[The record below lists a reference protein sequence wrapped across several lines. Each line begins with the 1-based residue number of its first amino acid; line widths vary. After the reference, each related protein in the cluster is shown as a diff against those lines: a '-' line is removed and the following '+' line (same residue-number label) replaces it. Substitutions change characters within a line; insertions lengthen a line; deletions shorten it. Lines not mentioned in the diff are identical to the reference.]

1 MDDRNSNDDTRR
13 ASGIEATVGDDD
25 MPKVSGVDPELA
37 EKDPKDVSA
46 ADLAGLEPD
55 KREEIMQ
62 ILNADETPA
71 TERSEEPSSE
81 ESTLNWGADH
91 PEQQGTEQADPD
103 PTPPSEAPNQEP
115 NGDPDPDPATLD
127 ETGLLDDNDDFPWEG
142 ESLGETDVGEGGIIE
157 QFQYKQTN
165 FEVREP
171 EERQRF
177 ERHFDSLA
185 EAQEIDDHGKRRAT
199 ADRYSQKV
207 AEQCLTVDGHPIDAV
222 YRVEHNGTA
231 YVVPDEDGSK
241 GLAAHSAAEP
251 LWDAMTWF
259 DRFKL
264 GMRLGEDVLGER
276 QFRQRVS

>member
-1 MDDRNSNDDTRR
+1 MEDRNSNDDTRR
-13 ASGIEATVGDDD
+13 ASGIEATVDDDD
-25 MPKVSGVDPELA
+25 MPKVSGVDPKLA
-37 EKDPKDVSA
+37 EKDPGEVTLE
-46 ADLAGLEPD
+46 DLQGLDDDERAEVMGIMSSTGGDPPD
-55 KREEIMQ
+55 PPS
-62 ILNADETPA
+62 NAVGGDDPDDG
-71 TERSEEPSSE
+71 SDDD
-81 ESTLNWGADH
+81 GAD
-91 PEQQGTEQADPD
+91 TEQTSATDD
-103 PTPPSEAPNQEP
+103 E
-115 NGDPDPDPATLD
+115 PDPATLD

-157 QFQYKQTN
+157 QFRYKQTN

-171 EERQRF
+171 ENRQRF

-185 EAQEIDDHGKRRAT
+185 EAQEIDDRGKRRAT

-222 YRVEHNGTA
+222 YRVEHNGSA
-231 YVVPDEDGSK
+231 HAVPDEDGTK
-241 GLAAHSAAEP
+241 GLASHSAAEP